1 MTEFNPLTRD
11 YHQLRHALL
20 NHQEVALVDVR
31 EEADYASGHPLF
43 AVNIAYSKL
52 DIEIL
57 NRIPRLN
64 TPVTLYDNGSG
75 LARAA
80 ALRLHELGYQ
90 DIALLAGDLAGWR
103 EAGGELF
110 IDVNSPCKAFGELVE
125 SRAATPSLSAE
136 EVDALPVSYTHL
148 TLPTS
153 DLV

>member
-1 MTEFNPLTRD
+1 MTEFNPITRD

-20 NHQEVALVDVR
+20 HRQEVALVDVR

-43 AVNIAYSKL
+43 AVNIAFSKL

-57 NRIPRLN
+57 NRIPRLT

-80 ALRLHELGYQ
+80 ALRLHQLGYQ

-110 IDVNSPCKAFGELVE
+110 IDVNSPGKAFW
-125 SRAATPSLSAE
+125 RAGRKPRRNPFTQCRRGRRTASQRQTGRGARRAPL
-136 EVDALPVSYTHL
+136 
-148 TLPTS
+148 
-153 DLV
+153 